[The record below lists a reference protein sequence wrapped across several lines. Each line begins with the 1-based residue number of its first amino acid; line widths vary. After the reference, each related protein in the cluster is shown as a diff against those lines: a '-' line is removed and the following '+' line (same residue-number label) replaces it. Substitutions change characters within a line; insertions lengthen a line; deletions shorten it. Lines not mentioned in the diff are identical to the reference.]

1 MTKLMMNPI
10 DVCGLS
16 KAFKVK
22 GGWIKALN
30 QISFTVA
37 PGQSVGFIGQ
47 NGAGKSTT
55 IKILFGA
62 LRADAGQALLMG
74 RPADDPASRRGVGYV
89 PENPYLYEQLT
100 PREVVSAGLQLHGIK
115 GAENRRRTDTWL
127 EKLGIA
133 YAADK
138 RIRNLSK
145 GMTQRTA
152 LAHAFAIE
160 PELLVLDEPMSGL
173 DPVGRRQVADL
184 MQEYRQ
190 SGGTLFFSSHILNDV
205 ERLADRFVMIHR
217 GVIRAQQDVA
227 EMLAAQD
234 RMVVRYLGRKGVE
247 GFETDAGDIWKG
259 IVSRVEIT
267 AILGRVDELGGTLLN
282 IQPQNSLEELFG
294 AVVGELEL
302 D

>member
-1 MTKLMMNPI
+1 MKRI
-10 DVCGLS
+10 EVQGLS
-16 KAFKVK
+16 KAFSLK
-22 GGWIKALN
+22 GRKIQAVDDL
-30 QISFTVA
+30 SFAVE
-37 PGQSVGFIGQ
+37 PGESLGFIGQ

-55 IKILFGA
+55 LKILFGA
-62 LRADAGQALLMG
+62 IRADAGRAWLMG
-74 RPADDPASRRGVGYV
+74 REASDPRSRTGVGYV

-100 PREVVSAGLQLHGIK
+100 PREVVASGLRLHGIK
-115 GAENRRRTDTWL
+115 GAENTKRTEHWL

-190 SGGTLFFSSHILNDV
+190 QGGTLFFSTHILHDV
-205 ERLADRFVMIHR
+205 ERLADRFLMIHFGKLVAQQSMAQMLASQDSLIVRYHGGTALEGFSADSQHIWR
-217 GVIRAQQDVA
+217 GVCARDALPTVL
-227 EMLAAQD
+227 LAIQNA
-234 RMVVRYLGRKGVE
+234 GGVLI
-247 GFETDAGDIWKG
+247 DA
-259 IVSRVEIT
+259 
-267 AILGRVDELGGTLLN
+267 
-282 IQPQNSLEELFG
+282 QPQSSLESVFEG
-294 AVVGELEL
+294 VVLQ
-302 D
+302 

>member
-1 MTKLMMNPI
+1 MKAI
-10 DVCGLS
+10 EVKGLH

-22 GGWIKALN
+22 GKAVKTLDDV
-30 QISFTVA
+30 SFDVEL
-37 PGQSVGFIGQ
+37 GRSVGFIGQ

-55 IKILFGA
+55 IKVLFGA

-74 RPADDPASRRGVGYV
+74 RSAEDPKSRQGVGYV

-100 PREVVSAGLQLHGIK
+100 PREVVSSGLRLHGVR
-115 GAENRRRTDTWL
+115 GAENLRRTERWL

-160 PELLVLDEPMSGL
+160 PQLLVLDEPMSGL

-190 SGGTLFFSSHILNDV
+190 GGGTLFFCTHILHDV
-205 ERLADRFVMIHR
+205 ERLADHFVMIDR
-217 GVIRAQQDVA
+217 GRVRARQGVA
-227 EMLAAQD
+227 ELLASQGG
-234 RMVVRYLGRKGVE
+234 MVVRYLGEQGLP
-247 GFETDAGDIWKG
+247 GFELDAGKVWKT
-259 IVSRVEIT
+259 VLPRS
-267 AILGRVDELGGTLLN
+267 ELSQALQCIEALSGVVLN
-282 IQPQNSLEELFG
+282 VHPQNSLEELFDT
-294 AVVGELEL
+294 VVGESAGG
-302 D
+302 

>member
-1 MTKLMMNPI
+1 MKAI
-10 DVCGLS
+10 EVKGLC

-22 GGWIKALN
+22 GKAIKALDDV
-30 QISFTVA
+30 SFDVA
-37 PGQSVGFIGQ
+37 LGQSVGFIGQ

-55 IKILFGA
+55 IKVLFGA
-62 LRADAGQALLMG
+62 LRADTGQALLMG
-74 RPADDPASRRGVGYV
+74 RSAEDPRSRQGVGYV

-100 PREVVSAGLQLHGIK
+100 PGEVVSSGLRLHGVH
-115 GAENRRRTDTWL
+115 GAENSLRTERWL

-152 LAHAFAIE
+152 LAHAFAIQ

-190 SGGTLFFSSHILNDV
+190 QGGTLFFSTHILHDV
-205 ERLADRFVMIHR
+205 ERLADRFVMIHK
-217 GVIRAQQDVA
+217 GAIVAQQSMA
-227 EMLAAQD
+227 EMLASQS
-234 RMVVRYLGRKGVE
+234 MLVVRYHGEVALE
-247 GFETDAGDIWKG
+247 GFRPDAQQIWKG
-259 IVSRVEIT
+259 LYPRNDLPALLQRLQDSCAVLIDAQPES
-267 AILGRVDELGGTLLN
+267 TLENVFEGLV
-282 IQPQNSLEELFG
+282 LK
-294 AVVGELEL
+294 
-302 D
+302 